1 MAKTGRPRRFDRDEA
16 VRQAMYLF
24 WQYGYEST
32 SLALLKAHLGN
43 GITAPSFY
51 AAFGS
56 KEALFEEVVACYSS
70 TYGQVNDCLWDDSL
84 NPREAIELAL
94 RRSAKMQTEQGHPS
108 GCLIALSVNTC
119 SPGHEHIRQILEA
132 RRART
137 REGFLKCVLR
147 AIASGELAADTD
159 ARALARYLHSFEIG
173 LSTEA
178 RDGATGE
185 ELNASVSFAMKAWD
199 AQRLLSVTDSQH
211 HADEPF

>member
-1 MAKTGRPRRFDRDEA
+1 MAKMGRPRLFDREEA

-56 KEALFEEVVACYSS
+56 KEALFEEVVDCYLS
-70 TYGQVNDCLWDDSL
+70 TYGQVNDCLWDDTL
-84 NPREAIELAL
+84 KPREATELAL

-119 SPGHEHIRQILEA
+119 SPGHEHIRKMLEV
-132 RRART
+132 RRTRT
-137 REGFLKCVLR
+137 REGFLNCVRR
-147 AIASGELAADTD
+147 AIDAGELAADTD
-159 ARALARYLHSFEIG
+159 ARALAMYLHSFEIG
-173 LSTEA
+173 LSTQA

-185 ELNASVSFAMKAWD
+185 ELNTSVSFAMKGWD
-199 AQRLLSVTDSQH
+199 ANRVLSVN
-211 HADEPF
+211 

>member
-1 MAKTGRPRRFDRDEA
+1 MAKMGRPRLFDREEA

-56 KEALFEEVVACYSS
+56 KEALFEEVVDCYLS
-70 TYGQVNDCLWDDSL
+70 TYGQVNDCLWDDTL
-84 NPREAIELAL
+84 KPREATELAL

-119 SPGHEHIRQILEA
+119 SPGHEHIRKMLEV
-132 RRART
+132 RRTRT
-137 REGFLKCVLR
+137 REGFLNCVRR
-147 AIASGELAADTD
+147 AIDAGELAADTD
-159 ARALARYLHSFEIG
+159 ARALAMYLHSFEIG
-173 LSTEA
+173 LSTQA

-185 ELNASVSFAMKAWD
+185 ELNTSVSFAMKGWD
-199 AQRLLSVTDSQH
+199 ANRVVSVN
-211 HADEPF
+211 